1 MGSDEVRLNEYLR
14 FEFRVSGSEFN
25 PKAREYQMTN
35 TLHRYSE
42 HYAFERLPNPVAVED
57 DYIVFAM
64 ASRGVNDDNL
74 VEKYRSFLRLALK
87 HNPVNIGDA
96 TKGGT
101 LRPRRDLN
109 PTAHWK
115 RDQVAHPEEVI
126 AGIEGHT
133 TVAAVFDNYD
143 DMKAFVTDVR
153 NANFGISVNIS
164 APMDAAE
171 RCCRETG
178 IARHSV
184 EYSLGFC
191 GRVDKLPDATV
202 LELSTMC
209 GHGMLSANFV
219 KKMIEW
225 VKENRR
231 SPTEV
236 TRAMA
241 RFCVCGVFNISR
253 AERILEEARTKN
265 R

>member
-1 MGSDEVRLNEYLR
+1 
-14 FEFRVSGSEFN
+14 
-25 PKAREYQMTN
+25 MTN

-42 HYAFERLPNPVAVED
+42 HYAFEPPPNPPPVAD
-57 DYIVFAM
+57 DFIVFAM
-64 ASRGVNDDNL
+64 ATRGVNDDDL
-74 VEKYRSFLRLALK
+74 VEKYRAFLRLALK

-96 TKGGT
+96 TKGGV

-115 RDQVAHPEEVI
+115 RDQLPNPDEVI

-143 DMKAFVTDVR
+143 DMKAFVDDVKG
-153 NANFGISVNIS
+153 AHLGISVNIS
-164 APMDAAE
+164 APIADAE
-171 RCCRETG
+171 RCCRDTG
-178 IARHSV
+178 IARHSI

-191 GRVDKLPDATV
+191 GRVDKLPDGTV

-209 GHGMLSANFV
+209 GHGMVSAQFV

-231 SPTEV
+231 TPAEV
-236 TRAMA
+236 SRAMA
-241 RFCVCGVFNISR
+241 RFCICGVFNISR
-253 AERILEEARTKN
+253 AERILNEARTKN

>member
-1 MGSDEVRLNEYLR
+1 
-14 FEFRVSGSEFN
+14 
-25 PKAREYQMTN
+25 MTN

-42 HYAFERLPNPVAVED
+42 HYAFERSPNPAPVED
-57 DYIVFAM
+57 DFIVFAM
-64 ASRGVNDDNL
+64 ASRGVNDEQL
-74 VEKYRSFLRLALK
+74 VEKYRTFLRLALK

-96 TKGGT
+96 TKGGA
-101 LRPRRDLN
+101 LRPRQNLN

-115 RDQVAHPEEVI
+115 RDQLANPEEVI

-133 TVAAVFDNYD
+133 TVAAVFENYD
-143 DMKAFVTDVR
+143 DMKAFVDDVR
-153 NANFGISVNIS
+153 AANLGVSVNIS
-164 APMDAAE
+164 APMAE
-171 RCCRETG
+171 ANRCCRETG

-209 GHGMLSANFV
+209 GHGMVSAQLV

-231 SPTEV
+231 SPAEV
-236 TRAMA
+236 TRTMA
-241 RFCVCGVFNISR
+241 RFCICGVFNISR
-253 AERILEEARTKN
+253 AERILDEARTKN